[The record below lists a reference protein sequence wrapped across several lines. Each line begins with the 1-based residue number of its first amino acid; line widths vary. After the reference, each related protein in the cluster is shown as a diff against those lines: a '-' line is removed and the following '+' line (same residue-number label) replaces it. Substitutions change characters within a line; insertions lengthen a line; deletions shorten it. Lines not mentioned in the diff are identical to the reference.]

1 MRRLLSLAVL
11 TLLLA
16 AACAGDGETEQVADI
31 YEVSLQGSATADGV
45 LVLSAPNKIE
55 IPVTAGQTALDVAL
69 ALRDE
74 LERRGHN
81 VICTVDNGA
90 RGFSLLVEGR
100 VAIASSLSNLGGI
113 GGAASQVI
121 QRREVVES
129 AVREYLRFLRESN
142 IDGLRR
148 ITTDSF
154 FPEASE
160 DLGKGLE
167 LVSLRAP
174 SIGCHTASA
183 IVEIALPGNQ
193 HIQNELQLIT
203 DGNLAW
209 QVDGV
214 RELATWRAAPTPA
227 RTEP

>member
-11 TLLLA
+11 TLILA
-16 AACAGDGETEQVADI
+16 AACANDSETKQVTDI
-31 YEVSLQGSATADGV
+31 YEVSLQGSATADGT
-45 LVLSAPNKIE
+45 LVLSAPSKIE
-55 IPVTAGQTALDVAL
+55 VPVSAGQSALDVAL

-74 LERRGHN
+74 LQRRGHS
-81 VICTVDNGA
+81 VICTVDGGA

-100 VAIASSLSNLGGI
+100 VAISSSSSNLGGI

-142 IDGLRR
+142 IEGLRR
-148 ITTDSF
+148 VTTESF
-154 FPEASE
+154 YSEASQ
-160 DLGKGLE
+160 DLGKGLK
-167 LVSLRAP
+167 LVSVRAP

-193 HIQNELQLIT
+193 HVQNELQLVT
-203 DGNLAW
+203 DGNLSW
-209 QVDGV
+209 RVDGV
-214 RELATWRAAPTPA
+214 RELAMWRAAPTP
-227 RTEP
+227 PSSQS

>member
-81 VICTVDNGA
+81 VICTVDNGV

-100 VAIASSLSNLGGI
+100 VAIATTSSNLGGI

-193 HIQNELQLIT
+193 HIQNELQLVT